1 MTLSLASGSN
11 IWSMK
16 FSMINHFA
24 WSVQVRIE
32 FSFLFDYLTLLV
44 LILLPEVT
52 QLIKLLPRD
61 EAQSIA
67 ASLDLMKKNC
77 VILPINDSSSSSYEF
92 HESGTHW
99 SLLVYNRAEDK
110 YFHLDSLKG
119 SNRKHATIVASKLNL
134 SKASLIDLPCL
145 QQSNS
150 WDCGIFVCCHAEL
163 TAQQCLYSGSVLSLP
178 KMAPSIPNSQ
188 RRKMQEIIDY
198 LSSKKQWNMLN
209 KRNWLVFN

>member
-1 MTLSLASGSN
+1 
-11 IWSMK
+11 
-16 FSMINHFA
+16 
-24 WSVQVRIE
+24 
-32 FSFLFDYLTLLV
+32 
-44 LILLPEVT
+44 
-52 QLIKLLPRD
+52 LPRD

-119 SNRKHATIVASKLNL
+119 CNRKHATIVASKLNL
-134 SKASLIDLPCL
+134 SKASPIELPCL

-163 TAQQCLYSGSVLSLP
+163 IAQQCLYSGSVLSLP

-198 LSSKKQWNMLN
+198 LSSKKQ
-209 KRNWLVFN
+209 